1 MLFQVHMK
9 SAHRGFSA
17 INGASDSRYL
27 PHPLPK
33 ITTEAAKE
41 RQPVRVTRAPP
52 CRWSGRAFSPG
63 PKEKRGE
70 TRGRNAPPASGK
82 SPGSAGRG
90 SRPTPKFTPG
100 GPRPSPPALRPSPPD
115 SQTCKVGGR
124 GSFHFHFTSGW
135 RLAPSAARL
144 SSILN

>member
-1 MLFQVHMK
+1 MLVQVHMK

-17 INGASDSRYL
+17 INAASASRYL

-33 ITTEAAKE
+33 ITTEAANE
-41 RQPVRVTRAPP
+41 RQPVRVTQAPP
-52 CRWSGRAFSPG
+52 RRWSGRAFSPG

-70 TRGRNAPPASGK
+70 TRGRNAPHASGE
-82 SPGSAGRG
+82 SPGSGGRG
-90 SRPTPKFTPG
+90 SRPTPKLSPG
-100 GPRPSPPALRPSPPD
+100 RPRPSPPALRASPPD